1 MNNKNFSGNG
11 PKSPVKRVVT
21 NVISNGNVARYVPLQ
36 AERCFDNNLVL
47 FLPAKKSQIILV
59 KVTLRIYSDNQKSSI
74 VFKELRTNV
83 EMVAKIQRLE
93 DISPKPLDEIVELL
107 GINCETTI
115 ETHSQYYITKY

>member
-11 PKSPVKRVVT
+11 PKSPIKRAIT
-21 NVISNGNVARYVPLQ
+21 NVISNGNVAGYVPLQ
-36 AERCFDNNLVL
+36 DERCFDNNLVL

-74 VFKELRTNV
+74 VFKELGTNV

-93 DISPKPLDEIVELL
+93 DIPPKPPNETVELL
-107 GINCETTI
+107 GINYETTI
-115 ETHSQYYITKY
+115 ETHSQYYTIKY